1 MAKETEQ
8 YPIVDYELFRN
19 ILTTLADTYPD
30 RLRMSQIPSLV
41 TYGVKNAGRP
51 LCYLR
56 EQGLI
61 DMDVQKFLG
70 GSMSIG
76 GIKITARGIDF
87 LRSDGGLSALAAPA
101 IRIAPENLIAIIDA
115 ALAARGVSAVRRGA
129 VQKALG
135 VAKAETVKTLV
146 HRLVDTDIAHL
157 PDIDS
162 LLHMLT

>member
-1 MAKETEQ
+1 
-8 YPIVDYELFRN
+8 
-19 ILTTLADTYPD
+19 
-30 RLRMSQIPSLV
+30 MSQIPSLV
-41 TYGVKNAGRP
+41 IYGVKNAGRP

-61 DMDVQKFLG
+61 DMDVQKILG
-70 GSMSIG
+70 GRSIG

-87 LRSDGGLSALAAPA
+87 LRSDGGLSALAAPV

-146 HRLVDTDIAHL
+146 HRLVETGIAHL

-162 LLHMLT
+162 LLHMLA

>member
-8 YPIVDYELFRN
+8 YPIVDYKLFRN
-19 ILTTLADTYPD
+19 ILTTLADSYPD

-41 TYGVKNAGRP
+41 IYGVKNAGRP

-61 DMDVQKFLG
+61 DMDVQKILG
-70 GSMSIG
+70 GKSIG

-87 LRSDGGLSALAAPA
+87 LRSDGGLSALAAPV

-146 HRLVDTDIAHL
+146 HRLVETGIAHL

-162 LLHMLT
+162 LLHMLA

>member
-8 YPIVDYELFRN
+8 YPIVDYKLFRN
-19 ILTTLADTYPD
+19 ILTTLADSYPD

-41 TYGVKNAGRP
+41 IYGVKNAGRP

-61 DMDVQKFLG
+61 DMDVQKILG
-70 GSMSIG
+70 GRSIG
-76 GIKITARGIDF
+76 GIKITAKGIDF
-87 LRSDGGLSALAAPA
+87 LRSDGGLSALAAPV

-146 HRLVDTDIAHL
+146 HRLVETGIAHL

-162 LLHMLT
+162 LLHMLA

>member
-8 YPIVDYELFRN
+8 YPIVDYKLFRN
-19 ILTTLADTYPD
+19 ILTTLADSYPD

-41 TYGVKNAGRP
+41 IYGVKNAGRP

-61 DMDVQKFLG
+61 DMDVQKILG
-70 GSMSIG
+70 GRSIG

-87 LRSDGGLSALAAPA
+87 LRSDGGLSALAAPV

-146 HRLVDTDIAHL
+146 HRLVETGIAHL

-162 LLHMLT
+162 LLHMLA